1 MLINSSLLW
10 IIAAGVAAFSLT
22 CILYFK
28 RNNTDIPVKLRYVL
42 STLRF
47 LALFLLICLF
57 LDIFIVNK
65 ISDKQKSLV
74 VLSADNSTS
83 MRLSNDSS
91 EVISFF
97 KNDYQKLIDEL
108 SENFTV
114 KSVSF
119 SNEVTENKSITLSD
133 NNTNISEVFNYI
145 DETYN
150 SADVAATILI
160 TDGIPTSGN
169 DPSSIAS
176 IQHYPIYTVGV
187 GDTTSKNDI
196 AITNIRYNKTSY
208 INSKCVFEVNMK
220 AKGYNNQDVLL
231 QVYDNDKLT
240 VSKNLS
246 IDNNLFYNTFN
257 IDIEPQNEGKHFYR
271 FVIKAPEDDYI
282 PENNEKV
289 CIVNIIES
297 KKNVYFIANGA
308 HPDIAAMNMAL
319 ESNDMYEVSTF
330 QFNDLD
336 ISTLSSDDILIL
348 HNLPDISAKSD
359 ELFNRINKE
368 KIPFLLVVGSKTSI
382 NTFNKVSEQCK
393 IADANGSFE
402 EAYPVQNKDFK
413 SFSTDDILSEIVN
426 SYSPLTTHFCSYT
439 LPSSADVLF
448 YQKIGNVSTT
458 WPLVAVN
465 KDINSRSAYIFGEGL
480 WQWRIKNYT
489 TSENFDCFDKIINDI
504 VYYLSL
510 SETFEYFQVNIN
522 EEYIEYEPIIIN
534 AKLYDS
540 NFELSN
546 KTDVLLLIKDSQKNE
561 YPFYLNRT
569 SDGDY
574 SLTINDLSPGYY
586 TWSATCQTYRQEG
599 AFNITQAN
607 PEKFD
612 LQARHN
618 ELQRISSNS
627 GGSFFTLGE
636 ISNLTEAIR
645 SEVKDENVFH
655 YQTNKSLRQY
665 LPLCILIFLLL
676 GAEWVLRRRNGIY

>member
-1 MLINSSLLW
+1 MAA
-10 IIAAGVAAFSLT
+10 IAAIALT
-22 CILYFK
+22 CILYYK
-28 RNNTDIPVKLRYVL
+28 RNDTDIPVRLRYIL
-42 STLRF
+42 SSLRF
-47 LALFLLICLF
+47 LALFLLLCLL

-65 ISDKQKSLV
+65 ISDKQKPLI

-83 MRLSNDSS
+83 MRLSSDSS
-91 EVISFF
+91 EVIGFF
-97 KNDYQKLIDEL
+97 KNDYQQLIDEL
-108 SENFTV
+108 SEDFTV
-114 KSVSF
+114 KNLTFSDEVSE
-119 SNEVTENKSITLSD
+119 SEDITLSH
-133 NNTNISEVFNYI
+133 NNTNISDVFSYI
-145 DETYN
+145 DDTYN
-150 SADVAATILI
+150 SAEVAATILI

-169 DPSSIAS
+169 DPAAMAS

-196 AITNIRYNKTSY
+196 AITNIRYNKTAY

-220 AKGYNNQDVLL
+220 AKGYNNENVIL
-231 QVYDNDKLT
+231 QVYDNDNLT
-240 VSKNLS
+240 ISKNIS
-246 IDNNLFYNTFN
+246 IDNHLFYNTFN

-271 FVIKAPEDDYI
+271 FVLQAPESDYI

-289 CIVNIIES
+289 CIVNVVES

-319 ESNDMYEVSTF
+319 ESNDLYEINIR

-336 ISTLSSDDILIL
+336 INTLSSDDILIL
-348 HNLPDISAKSD
+348 HNLPDISSKSN
-359 ELFNRINKE
+359 ELFEKINKE
-368 KIPFLLVVGSKTSI
+368 KIPFLLVVGCKTSI

-402 EAYPVQNKDFK
+402 EAYPILNKNFK
-413 SFSTDDILSEIVN
+413 SFSTDDILAETIS

-439 LPSSADVLF
+439 LPANSDVLF
-448 YQKIGNVSTT
+448 YQKIGNVTTT
-458 WPLVAVN
+458 WPLIAVN
-465 KDINSRSAYIFGEGL
+465 KDNNSRSAYIFGEGL

-489 TSENFDCFDKIINDI
+489 ATQDFACFDKMINDM

-510 SETFEYFQVNIN
+510 SEAFEYFQININ
-522 EEYIEYEPIIIN
+522 DEYIEDEPIIIN

-546 KTDVLLLIKDSQKNE
+546 KPDVLLLIKDSNKNE
-561 YPFYLNRT
+561 YPFYMNRT
-569 SDGDY
+569 SDNDY
-574 SLTINDLSPGYY
+574 SLTINDLAPGHY
-586 TWSATCQTYRQEG
+586 TWSATCQTYKQEG

-618 ELQRISSNS
+618 ELQRMSNNS
-627 GGSFFTLGE
+627 GGSFFTLE
-636 ISNLTEAIR
+636 TLSNMTESIK
-645 SEVKDENVFH
+645 SEVKDENIFH

-665 LPLCILIFLLL
+665 IPLCLLIFLLL